1 MCLSYAVSLPYPK
14 NSLLAHV
21 IPGRMSKATRSY
33 GERGTPWVPWSDLC
47 HDSIQWS
54 SRVATKLSMSH
65 VCMCVWNIWIDVKP
79 LLKQGATGEHCS
91 QRPTKTLQCSCENVP
106 AIFQFFVNGN
116 RLSQEPA
123 CRFQTMFKPNL
134 MSGRKRFASSKD
146 VEIQTSR
153 FFSDSLILSSYFPVR
168 FNGVFLHVRCIPH
181 QNSQRLFWA
190 SVWFMLDSSRWH
202 EPFGECFSKQN
213 VDATARCLNLHILS

>member
-123 CRFQTMFKPNL
+123 CRFQTIFKPNL
-134 MSGRKRFASSKD
+134 VSGGNVLHLARTWKYKLRDS
-146 VEIQTSR
+146 
-153 FFSDSLILSSYFPVR
+153 SLILWSCLHT
-168 FNGVFLHVRCIPH
+168 FL
-181 QNSQRLFWA
+181 SGL
-190 SVWFMLDSSRWH
+190 M
-202 EPFGECFSKQN
+202 ECFC
-213 VDATARCLNLHILS
+213 T